1 MKLINAKSNYTLTVN
16 GEEFGFMTLQDL
28 QHFATSILI
37 EVNKQNLL
45 GSQYFTLY
53 IDVIK
58 FTDTESD
65 VPETIALKAKT
76 EESDES
82 DVVLFTMT
90 KFRDTSDE
98 ALYTDALNKAVK
110 ATTQNLEIEQ
120 VQ

>member
-53 IDVIK
+53 LKVLE

-65 VPETIALKAKT
+65 VQETFALKAKT
-76 EESDES
+76 EES

>member
-37 EVNKQNLL
+37 EANKQNLL
-45 GSQYFTLY
+45 GSQYFSLY

-65 VPETIALKAKT
+65 VQETLALKAET
-76 EESDES
+76 EES

-90 KFRDTSDE
+90 KYRDVSDE
-98 ALYTDALNKAVK
+98 TLYTNALNKAVK

>member
-53 IDVIK
+53 LKVLE

-65 VPETIALKAKT
+65 VQETLVLKAQT
-76 EESDES
+76 EESE
-82 DVVLFTMT
+82 VVLFTMT
-90 KFRDTSDE
+90 KYRDANDE
-98 ALYTDALNKAVK
+98 ASYAEALNKAVK

>member
-37 EVNKQNLL
+37 DVNKQNLL

-53 IDVIK
+53 LKVLE

-76 EESDES
+76 EES

>member
-16 GEEFGFMTLQDL
+16 GEDFSFMTLQDL

-53 IDVIK
+53 LKVLE

-65 VPETIALKAKT
+65 VQETLVLKAQT
-76 EESDES
+76 EESEA
-82 DVVLFTMT
+82 VLFTMT
-90 KFRDTSDE
+90 KYRDANDE
-98 ALYTDALNKAVK
+98 ASYAEALNKAVK

>member
-45 GSQYFTLY
+45 GSQYFSLY

-65 VPETIALKAKT
+65 VPETITLKAKT
-76 EESDES
+76 EES

>member
-45 GSQYFTLY
+45 GSQYFSLY

-65 VPETIALKAKT
+65 VQETLALKAET
-76 EESDES
+76 EES

-90 KFRDTSDE
+90 KYRDVSDE
-98 ALYTDALNKAVK
+98 TLYTNALNKAVK

>member
-16 GEEFGFMTLQDL
+16 GDDFSFMTLQDL

-53 IDVIK
+53 LKVLE

-65 VPETIALKAKT
+65 VQETLALKAKA
-76 EESDES
+76 EESE
-82 DVVLFTMT
+82 VVLFTLT
-90 KFRDTSDE
+90 KYRDTTDETLYNE
-98 ALYTDALNKAVK
+98 ALTKAVK
-110 ATTQNLEIEQ
+110 TTTQNLEIEQ

>member
-1 MKLINAKSNYTLTVN
+1 MKLVNAKSNYTLTVN
-16 GEEFGFMTLQDL
+16 GEDFKFMTLQDL

-53 IDVIK
+53 LKVLE

-65 VPETIALKAKT
+65 VQETIALKAKT
-76 EESDES
+76 EESE
-82 DVVLFTMT
+82 VVLFTMT
-90 KFRDTSDE
+90 KFCDVSDK
-98 ALYTDALNKAVK
+98 ALYNEALNKAVK
-110 ATTQNLEIEQ
+110 TTTQNLEIEQ

>member
-45 GSQYFTLY
+45 GSQYFSLY

-65 VPETIALKAKT
+65 VPETLALKA
-76 EESDES
+76 EAEES

-90 KFRDTSDE
+90 KYRDLSDE
-98 ALYTDALNKAVK
+98 TLYTNALNKAVK

>member
-1 MKLINAKSNYTLTVN
+1 MKLINAKSNYMLTVN

-37 EVNKQNLL
+37 DVNKQNLL

-53 IDVIK
+53 LKVLE

-65 VPETIALKAKT
+65 VLETIALKAET
-76 EESDES
+76 EES

-90 KFRDTSDE
+90 KYRDISDE
-98 ALYTDALNKAVK
+98 TLYTNALNKAVK
-110 ATTQNLEIEQ
+110 ATTRNLEIEQ
-120 VQ
+120 IQ

>member
-45 GSQYFTLY
+45 GSQYFSLY

-65 VPETIALKAKT
+65 VPKTLALKAKT
-76 EESDES
+76 EES

>member
-16 GEEFGFMTLQDL
+16 GEEFGFMTLRDL

-45 GSQYFTLY
+45 GSQYFSLY

-65 VPETIALKAKT
+65 VPETLALKAKT
-76 EESDES
+76 EES

-90 KFRDTSDE
+90 KFRDISDE
-98 ALYTDALNKAVK
+98 TLYTNALNKAIK

>member
-45 GSQYFTLY
+45 GSQYFSLY

-65 VPETIALKAKT
+65 VQETLALKAET
-76 EESDES
+76 EES

>member
-16 GEEFGFMTLQDL
+16 GEEFDFMTLQDL

-37 EVNKQNLL
+37 EVNKQNRL

-53 IDVIK
+53 LKVLE
-58 FTDTESD
+58 FTDTEGD
-65 VPETIALKAKT
+65 VQETLALKAET
-76 EESDES
+76 EES

-90 KFRDTSDE
+90 KYRDTSDE
-98 ALYTDALNKAVK
+98 ALYNDALNKAVK

-120 VQ
+120 IQ

>member
-16 GEEFGFMTLQDL
+16 GDDFSFMTLQDL

-37 EVNKQNLL
+37 EVNKQSLL

-53 IDVIK
+53 LKVLE
-58 FTDTESD
+58 FTDNESD
-65 VPETIALKAKT
+65 VQETLALKAKT
-76 EESDES
+76 EESE
-82 DVVLFTMT
+82 VVLFTMT
-90 KFRDTSDE
+90 KYRNTTDETLYNE
-98 ALYTDALNKAVK
+98 ALTKAVK

>member
-45 GSQYFTLY
+45 GSQYFSLY

-65 VPETIALKAKT
+65 VPETLALKAET
-76 EESDES
+76 EESE
-82 DVVLFTMT
+82 VVLFTMT
-90 KFRDTSDE
+90 KYRDISDE
-98 ALYTDALNKAVK
+98 TLYTNALNEAVK
-110 ATTQNLEIEQ
+110 ATTQNLEIEP

>member
-16 GEEFGFMTLQDL
+16 GEDFSFMTLQDL

-53 IDVIK
+53 LKVLE

-65 VPETIALKAKT
+65 VPKTLALKAET
-76 EESDES
+76 EES

-90 KFRDTSDE
+90 RFRDTSDE

>member
-45 GSQYFTLY
+45 GSQYFSLY

-65 VPETIALKAKT
+65 VQETLALKAET
-76 EESDES
+76 EES

-90 KFRDTSDE
+90 KYRDTSDE
-98 ALYTDALNKAVK
+98 TLYTNALNKAVK

>member
-37 EVNKQNLL
+37 EVNKQSLL
-45 GSQYFTLY
+45 GSQFFTLY
-53 IDVIK
+53 IKVLE
-58 FTDTESD
+58 FTDNESD
-65 VPETIALKAKT
+65 VQETLTLKART
-76 EESDES
+76 EDSE
-82 DVVLFTMT
+82 VVLFTMT
-90 KFRDTSDE
+90 KYLDTNDE
-98 ALYTDALNKAVK
+98 ASYAEALNKAVK

>member
-1 MKLINAKSNYTLTVN
+1 MVKNLALWHCKICNILRRLFLLKSINKIFLGHNISLC
-16 GEEFGFMTLQDL
+16 
-28 QHFATSILI
+28 ILKVL
-37 EVNKQNLL
+37 E
-45 GSQYFTLY
+45 
-53 IDVIK
+53 

-65 VPETIALKAKT
+65 VPETLALKAKT
-76 EESDES
+76 EES

-98 ALYTDALNKAVK
+98 ALYTDALNKAAK